1 MVALV
6 QQAHP
11 DRSDTSPLALTLDE
25 VQVAER
31 DLRRWLFSAKTQALP
46 LHEIEVEQER
56 RSREV
61 QRLLLQAHVETRGV
75 GDVGPTIGRR
85 QGAVELRL
93 GQRSLHGS
101 RFVSIFGAV
110 EVERLGYHRR
120 RGRSI
125 HPLDEDLALPK
136 RSYSQEVQRRVIKA
150 AVQGPYDEAVE
161 RLEGS
166 TGVTMPKRSAEAI
179 VADAAVDVDRF
190 YVERRL
196 PPPSG
201 TGPILVGSVDGK
213 GIPMCKL
220 EPVVKVVRR
229 KKGEK
234 PNKKRMATVGAVY
247 TRARRV
253 RTPEEVVESLFRTGP
268 RPEGRSRAPRTKPE
282 HKRVFASL
290 KQSKDEVIAEVA
302 AEMDRRD
309 PRQRKE
315 RVCVTDGEKALQ
327 KRVRTQMPNVTLVLD
342 FLHALEYL
350 WKAAYV
356 FHAEGSQQAED
367 WVKKRAL
374 WLLEGRSG
382 QVVKGLRQSM
392 TKRRLQGQD
401 KKTLTTVS
409 GYLHRNRLRMRYD
422 KYLAAGLPIASGA
435 VEGACKNVIKDRMER
450 SGMRWSEDGAEA
462 MVKLRATYL
471 SGDFEEFWAFHVR
484 AEQER
489 LHPPGLWRP
498 LEASA

>member
-11 DRSDTSPLALTLDE
+11 DRSDTSPLALMLDE
-25 VQVAER
+25 VEVAER
-31 DLRRWLFSAKTQALP
+31 DLEEWMFSEEANSLL
-46 LHEIEVEQER
+46 LHEVELEQER

-61 QRLLLQAHVETRGV
+61 QRLRLQAHARARGI
-75 GDVGPTIGRR
+75 GDVGPAIGLR

-101 RFVSIFGAV
+101 RFVSIFGAI

-136 RSYSQEVQRRVIKA
+136 RSYSQEVQRRVIKG
-150 AVQGPYDEAVE
+150 AVQGPYDEALE
-161 RLEGS
+161 RLEES
-166 TGVTMPKRSAEAI
+166 TGLSMPKRCAEQI
-179 VADAAVDVDRF
+179 VEDAAVDVDAF
-190 YVERRL
+190 YARRRL
-196 PPPSG
+196 PKASE

-213 GIPMCKL
+213 GIPMRKL
-220 EPVVKVVRR
+220 EPAVKVVRR
-229 KKGEK
+229 KKGER

-247 TRARRV
+247 TRARRI

-268 RPEGRSRAPRTKPE
+268 RPEGRPPPPRTKPE

-290 KQSKDEVIAEVA
+290 KQSKDEVITETA

-309 PRQRKE
+309 PRGRKE

-327 KRVRTQMPNVTLVLD
+327 KRVGKLMPGITLVLD
-342 FLHALEYL
+342 LLHVLEYL

-356 FHAEGSQQAED
+356 FHAEGSQEAED
-367 WVKKRAL
+367 WVKERAL
-374 WLLEGRSG
+374 WILEGRSG
-382 QVVKGLRQSM
+382 QVVKGLRQSV
-392 TKRRLQGQD
+392 TKRRFRGQK
-401 KKTLTTVS
+401 KKTLTSVS
-409 GYLHRNRLRMRYD
+409 GYLHRNRSRMRYD
-422 KYLAAGLPIASGA
+422 EYLAAGLPIASGA

-471 SGDFEEFWAFHVR
+471 SGDFEEFWAFHIR

-489 LHPPGLWRP
+489 LHPQGLWRP